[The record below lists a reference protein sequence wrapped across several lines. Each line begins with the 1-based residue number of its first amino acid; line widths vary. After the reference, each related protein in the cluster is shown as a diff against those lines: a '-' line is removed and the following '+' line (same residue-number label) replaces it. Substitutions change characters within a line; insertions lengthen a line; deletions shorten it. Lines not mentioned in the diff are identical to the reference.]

1 MSFVMKKAILACTIA
16 ALLLVSGC
24 SGRTDQAAHREDN
37 YTPVNSIRERTV
49 PGTGSPENL
58 GGISLGDTL
67 EDVVELLGEEY
78 TETLMTDEA
87 GYIGEDALVLE
98 FKQGIV
104 VTLGKESARVI
115 RVEVSSPGFPTYLGI
130 QVGDHASSALGKYK
144 STFKEAISRHDNS
157 TLSGWFHVG
166 DEKVII
172 FDFDS
177 EDGTR
182 KNSEIT
188 PDSAVQEMVLAY
200 WRHFD

>member
-1 MSFVMKKAILACTIA
+1 MKKAILTGTMA
-16 ALLLVSGC
+16 ALILVSGC
-24 SGRTDQAAHREDN
+24 SGHPDRAAHREDN
-37 YTPVNSIRERTV
+37 YTPVNSISESERTV
-49 PGTGSPENL
+49 PAAVSPESL

-67 EDVVELLGEEY
+67 EDVVGLLGEDY
-78 TETLMTDEA
+78 TETLVTDEA
-87 GYIGEDALVLE
+87 GYIGEDTLE
-98 FKQGIV
+98 LEYKQGIV
-104 VTLGKESARVI
+104 VTLGKESKRVI

-130 QVGDHASSALGKYK
+130 QVGDRASSALVKYK
-144 STFKEAISRHDNS
+144 STFKEAQSRHDNS

-182 KNSEIT
+182 VNGEIT